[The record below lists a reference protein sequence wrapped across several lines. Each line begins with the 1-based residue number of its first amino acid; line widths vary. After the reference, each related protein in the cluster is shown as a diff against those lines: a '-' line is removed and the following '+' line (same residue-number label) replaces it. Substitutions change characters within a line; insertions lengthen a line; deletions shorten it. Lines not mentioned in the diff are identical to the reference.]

1 MKTIIVAEI
10 GVNHNGKIK
19 IAKKLIEKA
28 KEAGVDYVKFQSF
41 VSSEVVTD
49 YSTLAGYQKK
59 NKLNNIKQ
67 LDLLRKYELS
77 FKSQKILF
85 SYCKKKK
92 IRFISTPFDSQSVK
106 FLKDKISL
114 FKISS
119 TDLGNLPLLNQIGKL
134 RKKIL
139 LSTGM
144 SNLDEIIKS
153 INELVKAGTKKKNIT
168 VLHCT
173 SSYPCNFSE
182 LNLDSIQ
189 YLKDKLKLPIG
200 FSDHSQGIEASLAAT
215 ALGATV
221 IEKHFT
227 LSKKMFGPDHSS
239 SLDPLELKNLVKGV
253 RKIEKSLG
261 KYEKKIT
268 KNEIRNKKKLRKS
281 IVAFK
286 KIVKGDVFNSKN
298 LTTKRPGNGI
308 SPIKWYKIL
317 GKKAKKTFLKDEQI
331 KI

>member
-1 MKTIIVAEI
+1 MRTLIVAEI
-10 GVNHNGKIK
+10 GVNHNGKIE
-19 IAKKLIEKA
+19 IAKKLIDKA
-28 KEAGVDYVKFQSF
+28 KKAGVDYVKFQSF

-49 YSTLAGYQKK
+49 YSQLAEYQKK
-59 NKLNNIKQ
+59 NKLKSIKQ
-67 LDLLRKYELS
+67 IDLLKKYELS
-77 FKSQKILF
+77 FKSQKLLF
-85 SYCKKKK
+85 LYCKKKK
-92 IRFISTPFDSQSVK
+92 IKFISTPFDFQSVE
-106 FLKDKISL
+106 FLKNKISL

-119 TDLGNLPLLNQIGKL
+119 TDIGNLPLLNQIGKL
-134 RKKIL
+134 KKKIL

-144 SNLDEIIKS
+144 SSLDEIVIS
-153 INELVKAGTKKKNIT
+153 IDELVKAGTKKKNIT

-173 SSYPCNFSE
+173 SSYPSNFSE
-182 LNLDSIQ
+182 LNLESIQ

-227 LSKKMFGPDHSS
+227 LNKKMSGPDHSS
-239 SLDPLELKNLVKGV
+239 SLDPLELKNLVIGV
-253 RKIEKSLG
+253 RRIEKSLG
-261 KYEKKIT
+261 NYEKKIT
-268 KNEIRNKKKLRKS
+268 KNEIKNKKKLKKS
-281 IVAFK
+281 IVALQ
-286 KIVKGDVFNSKN
+286 KIIKGDILSSKN

>member
-85 SYCKKKK
+85 SYWKKKK

>member
-19 IAKKLIEKA
+19 IAKKLIDKA

-59 NKLNNIKQ
+59 NKLKNIKQ

-77 FKSQKILF
+77 FKSQNILF

-92 IRFISTPFDSQSVK
+92 IKFISTPFDSQSVK

-139 LSTGM
+139 LLTGM

-261 KYEKKIT
+261 KYEKK
-268 KNEIRNKKKLRKS
+268 
-281 IVAFK
+281 
-286 KIVKGDVFNSKN
+286 
-298 LTTKRPGNGI
+298 
-308 SPIKWYKIL
+308 
-317 GKKAKKTFLKDEQI
+317 
-331 KI
+331 

>member
-59 NKLNNIKQ
+59 NKLKNIKQ

-261 KYEKKIT
+261 KYEKK
-268 KNEIRNKKKLRKS
+268 NNKK
-281 IVAFK
+281 
-286 KIVKGDVFNSKN
+286 
-298 LTTKRPGNGI
+298 
-308 SPIKWYKIL
+308 
-317 GKKAKKTFLKDEQI
+317 
-331 KI
+331 